1 MAIDINNMLSK
12 NVILIDANFID
23 YVAHDFSYNLKQVL
37 NRDIPNADLA
47 LWLECIAL
55 DGGLTPGNENIQVI
69 FIYENN
75 IMQNFSPSDISKNID
90 GMAFMGNLGEFALE
104 AYQVEKN
111 ITSIAD
117 QFADTLQVLINAE
130 KVENLLVVPN
140 MNIYGDKVKDSIEKS
155 ENKSISVFTITPQ
168 EGGSFTNQ
176 QLGFSILHSMGISSD
191 DFRD

>member
-104 AYQVEKN
+104 AYQVEKD

-130 KVENLLVVPN
+130 KVENILVVPN
-140 MNIYGDKVKDSIEKS
+140 MNIYGGMVIDAIEKS

-168 EGGSFTNQ
+168 EGCGFTNQ

-191 DFRD
+191 DFRG

>member
-37 NRDIPNADLA
+37 NREIPNADLA

-130 KVENLLVVPN
+130 KVENLLVVPD
-140 MNIYGDKVKDSIEKS
+140 MNIYGDKVKDAIEKS

>member
-37 NRDIPNADLA
+37 NREIPNADLA

-140 MNIYGDKVKDSIEKS
+140 MNIYGGMVIDAIEKS

-168 EGGSFTNQ
+168 EGCSFTNQ

>member
-37 NRDIPNADLA
+37 NREIPNADLA

-130 KVENLLVVPN
+130 KVENILVVPN
-140 MNIYGDKVKDSIEKS
+140 MNIYGGMVIDAIEKS